1 MDRRFTANLPP
12 VTPRQST
19 ASGIAAVELSAKEL
33 DRVSGGLQTGSDA
46 PLTLTWHCGVPI
58 IDEWID

>member
-1 MDRRFTANLPP
+1 MDRRLTGNLPP

-33 DRVSGGLQTGSDA
+33 DRVSGGFRTND
-46 PLTLTWHCGVPI
+46 PVTVTWIDGTPI
-58 IDEWID
+58 VDEWID